1 MHKKVLGLIEN
12 MVSATEDPKRDVLS
26 NIYLAE
32 PTILTLQKYF
42 CEIIQ
47 KIVKQTN
54 LSAALTKYSSETF
67 LYESSLVSTV
77 FFCISVQNIPE
88 FATFYFHLPL
98 PIYLSNYQVSDF
110 KVRHL
115 MIASSIPLI
124 LQQFGATFTV
134 RVEEEERKVSEKI
147 GKGGM

>member
-67 LYESSLVSTV
+67 LYESSLVLPY
-77 FFCISVQNIPE
+77 FFVSVYKISLN
-88 FATFYFHLPL
+88 
-98 PIYLSNYQVSDF
+98 S
-110 KVRHL
+110 RHF
-115 MIASSIPLI
+115 I
-124 LQQFGATFTV
+124 FTC
-134 RVEEEERKVSEKI
+134 RCRYT
-147 GKGGM
+147 